1 MNNLKRLLSHLKPY
15 KNNVVLSIICNVL
28 LSVFTVISIPLI
40 IPFFQILFD
49 RVDPS
54 TVKPHGYDIAEW
66 LEYYFSQL
74 IMETGK
80 PTALL
85 VVCGLLVTVFFLKN
99 LFRYLALFFMAPVRN
114 GIVRDIR
121 SLLFSKYLHLPL
133 SFYFEER
140 KGDLISR
147 LTTDVQEIEWSILN
161 VIEAIFKSPLIMIG
175 SIALMIYI
183 SPSLTWF
190 VFVLIIFTAFIIGTI
205 GKTLKRSSNIAQ
217 EKIGEMTSLL
227 EETLGGMKVV
237 KAFGAENYQKN
248 KFERVNDGYR
258 DMITKILWR
267 RDLSSPLTEFLGIV
281 VVSTLLWYGST
292 LVFQESL
299 APESFF
305 AFIFAFYQVIE
316 PAKSFSSAYYN
327 IQKGLAAMERVDR
340 LVGIPEEKIHH
351 YGEEKK
357 DSLEDKIVFS
367 NISFRYNEEGPKVL
381 DNINFEIKK
390 GEKIALVG
398 SSGSG
403 KTTLVDILMGLYPLH
418 KGNIT
423 IDGIS
428 INDLSKASFHQ
439 LFGLVTQSP
448 ILFHDTIANNIKFGK
463 EDALEEQVIESAKIA
478 YAHHFISN
486 LSNGY
491 HTNIGD
497 AGVKLSGGQRQR
509 LTIARA
515 VLRNPPILLL
525 DEATSA
531 LDSESEKLIQKALE
545 QILENR
551 TAIIIAHRLSTI
563 KNVDKIIVL
572 KDGKIIETGNH
583 SDLINQD
590 GDYKKFVE
598 MQTFAD

>member
-1 MNNLKRLLSHLKPY
+1 MNNLKRLLSHLRPY
-15 KNNVVLSIICNVL
+15 KRNVVLSIISNVL
-28 LSVFTVISIPLI
+28 LSVFTVVSIPLI

-54 TVKPHGYDIAEW
+54 SSKPEGLDLADW

-74 IMETGK
+74 IIETSK

-85 VVCGLLVTVFFLKN
+85 VVCGLLITVFFFKN

-121 SLLFSKYLHLPL
+121 SQLFSKYLHLPL

-161 VIEAIFKSPLIMIG
+161 VIEAIFKSPLIIIG
-175 SIALMIYI
+175 SVALMVYI

-205 GKTLKRSSNIAQ
+205 GKTLKRSSNLAQ

-237 KAFGAENYQKN
+237 KSFGAETHQEN
-248 KFERVNDGYR
+248 KFEKVNNEYR
-258 DMITKILWR
+258 RIITRILRR

-281 VVSTLLWYGST
+281 VVSSLLWYGSI

-327 IQKGLAAMERVDR
+327 IQKGLAAMERVDH
-340 LVGIPEEKIHH
+340 LVRIPADNLHQ
-351 YGEEKK
+351 YGKQLK
-357 DSLEDKIVFS
+357 TSLENKIVFK
-367 NISFRYNEEGPKVL
+367 NISFKYREEGPNVL
-381 DNINFEIKK
+381 DNISFEIKK

-398 SSGSG
+398 TSGSG
-403 KTTLVDILMGLYPLH
+403 KTTLVDVLMGLYPL
-418 KGNIT
+418 KEGQIT
-423 IDGIS
+423 IDNMS
-428 INDLSKASFHQ
+428 IHELSKDSFYQ

-448 ILFHDTIANNIKFGK
+448 VLFHDTIDNNIRFGLDQISDEK
-463 EDALEEQVIESAKIA
+463 VKESAKIA
-478 YAHHFISN
+478 YAHHFISD

-491 HTNIGD
+491 YTNIGD

-515 VLRNPPILLL
+515 VLRDPPVLLL

-531 LDSESEKLIQKALE
+531 LDSESEKLIQRALE
-545 QILENR
+545 KILVNR

-572 KDGKIIETGNH
+572 KDGKITETGNH
-583 SDLINQD
+583 HDLIKQN